1 MKPHQLTRKIIKIF
15 GQHPNVYD
23 VLDYY
28 NILLIKINAKDF
40 MAGYRYIKRTRV
52 IWINQNLDDNLK
64 RCVLWHEIGHALM
77 HRTVNCFYMANRT
90 RLRTMQYEVEAEQ
103 FVADLLLP
111 EQIDDELEGKTS
123 QEIAAYYGVTL
134 NLVDMKWGNNF
145 KK

>member
-1 MKPHQLTRKIIKIF
+1 MKPHQLARKIVRIF
-15 GQHPNVYD
+15 GQSPNIYD
-23 VLDYY
+23 VLAHY
-28 NILLIKINAKDF
+28 NILLMEVDTQDF
-40 MAGYRYIKRTRV
+40 MAGYRYIKRHRV
-52 IWINQNLDDNLK
+52 IWLNQNLDENLK

-111 EQIDDELEGKTS
+111 EQIDDELEEKTA

-134 NLVDMKWGNNF
+134 NLVETKWGR
-145 KK
+145 